1 MVTESEMV
9 TEGDLG
15 LRGTAARRTRTAPGA
30 DGRARPALFLPDGT
44 LAAGTPGRAGE

>member
-15 LRGTAARRTRTAPGA
+15 LTGTAARRTCTAPGA
-30 DGRARPALFLPDGT
+30 DGRTPPRHVPARWH
-44 LAAGTPGRAGE
+44 AGRWYAWPGGE